1 MLDEAAVAV
10 ATGAA
15 SNVVAYLLQGRAEA
29 LHARLSAVFQRGTA
43 EQRSDAFQALE
54 DDSIALAQHTATE
67 AEATARWTGFLTAYL
82 AAHPDARTDLEA
94 LASAAP
100 PATRTVNI
108 GSQHNHGSGTF
119 VGGDNHGGITVTNG
133 AD

>member
-15 SNVVAYLLQGRAEA
+15 SNVVAYLLQGRADA
-29 LHARLSAVFQRGTA
+29 LRTRLGAVFQRGTA
-43 EQRSDAFQALE
+43 EQRSNALQALE
-54 DDSIALAQHTATE
+54 DDSVALAQHTVTE
-67 AEATARWTGFLTAYL
+67 AEATVRWTGFLTAFL
-82 AAHPDARTDLEA
+82 AAYPDARAELET

-100 PATRTVNI
+100 PVARTVNI
-108 GSQHNHGSGTF
+108 GSQHNNGSGTF
-119 VGGDNHGGITVTNG
+119 IGGDNHGGVSVTNG